1 MRTST
6 QWVAPIPSW
15 RCRNPPA
22 AQPNAFGTPLL
33 NFNGQ
38 GYTGVNPPDTVGDV
52 GPGQYIQ
59 MINGGGGALVQI
71 YNKATGAPIGSQ
83 FALNDLATGGPCQSG
98 LGDPIVLYDKLADRW
113 LLSEFASSGNHLCV
127 YVSTGPNPGGT
138 YYFYDF
144 TTPTF
149 PDYPKYAVWPDAY
162 YVTANES
169 NPTAYALNRTRML
182 SGLSATFQRF
192 TAPCAV
198 RLWLPVA
205 DPRGSGRCDP
215 AAGGI
220 ARPLHAPS
228 RHRGPRT
235 GRLPLPGPSGGLG
248 LSVNWTTPA
257 SSSFTKIADIQVA
270 EFNST
275 LCGLT
280 SFSCVPQPG
289 TSVQLDPLRE
299 VVMWR
304 LAYRNF
310 GSRQVLVGNFTTDV
324 NGNDR
329 AGVRWFELRK
339 TGAAWSCTRRAPMR
353 PGRSTAGWAGS
364 PWMAPATSPW
374 GTTSQTASSIRASV
388 MPAAWPRCAR
398 HASAGRAHARQRHG
412 QQQ

>member
-1 MRTST
+1 MRHSRKILG
-6 QWVAPIPSW
+6 VVFFGPSQLSSSP
-15 RCRNPPA
+15 CRQTWQCLASPTCAALPGRPCRTGLNRSLLRSFSSVEPVTPSVTLAASELPAYVLEYTLDREINPRLSYNSVVDPNFNPVGGPDPLLGVQESAPA

-59 MINGGGGALVQI
+59 MINGGAGALVQI

-127 YVSTGPNPGGT
+127 YVSTGPNPAGT

-192 TAPCAV
+192 TAPA
-198 RLWLPVA
+198 LSGFSFQSLTPA
-205 DPRGSGRCDP
+205 DLDGATPPPAGSPG
-215 AAGGI
+215 
-220 ARPLHAPS
+220 LFM
-228 RHRGPRT
+228 RHRDTEVHGP
-235 GRLPLPGPSGGLG
+235 GGFPTKDL
-248 LSVNWTTPA
+248 LEVWAFSVNWTTPA

-270 EFNST
+270 EFE
-275 LCGLT
+275 
-280 SFSCVPQPG
+280 
-289 TSVQLDPLRE
+289 LD
-299 VVMWR
+299 VVR
-304 LAYRNF
+304 LDL
-310 GSRQVLVGNFTTDV
+310 VLMYS
-324 NGNDR
+324 
-329 AGVRWFELRK
+329 
-339 TGAAWSCTRRAPMR
+339 AAWHLCS
-353 PGRSTAGWAGS
+353 AGS
-364 PWMAPATSPW
+364 VA
-374 GTTSQTASSIRASV
+374 
-388 MPAAWPRCAR
+388 
-398 HASAGRAHARQRHG
+398 
-412 QQQ
+412 